1 MKRGLTPFKIG
12 LSGFLLFSFL
22 FLPYGFAPH
31 QFLPSAAYVE
41 SVKYYAL
48 LTAAISA
55 MLGIALMAHLPRN
68 PKMETSLQ
76 RLVSV
81 VLAPIA
87 FAAFSHMFV
96 TTTIPLYVALLWGEE
111 TSMTF
116 AVASLEHTGAKSCKT
131 SVRLAGMRT
140 LNDKLCDLPPDIQ
153 QQLRSGSEIVITG
166 RGTHMGLFVENARL
180 AEPAAR
186 P

>member
-1 MKRGLTPFKIG
+1 MAAFKIG
-12 LSGFLLFSFL
+12 LSGFLLFAFL

-48 LTAAISA
+48 LTAAVSA
-55 MLGIALMAHLPRN
+55 MLGITLMAYLPRY
-68 PKMETSLQ
+68 PKKETSLQ
-76 RLVSV
+76 RFVSV
-81 VLAPIA
+81 VLVPIA
-87 FAAFSHMFV
+87 FAAFGHMFV
-96 TTTIPLYVALLWGEE
+96 TTTIPLYVAFLCGEE

-116 AVASLEHTGAKSCKT
+116 AVASLEHTGGKSCKT

-140 LNDKLCDLPPDIQ
+140 LNDKLCDLPPDFQ
-153 QQLRSGSEIVITG
+153 QQLTSGSEIVVTG
-166 RGTHMGLFVENARL
+166 RGTRMGLFVENARM
-180 AEPAAR
+180 AEPAAT